1 MNDLQIRTATKNDQE
16 LLFEWINDS
25 EVRKWSFNKKLIS
38 YEHHKDWFNRIL
50 NDNNIL
56 FLIFE
61 QKNTPIGTVRFEK
74 KDGTAILNYL
84 ISKDW
89 RGKGVASLML
99 KEALKTIK
107 SYWAKIDILAYTIPQ
122 NIASMKSLEKSGFKL
137 IDNSSDKNCYIYSIK

>member
-1 MNDLQIRTATKNDQE
+1 MNDLQIRTVTKNDQE

-25 EVRKWSFNKKLIS
+25 EVRKWSFNKEPIS
-38 YEHHKDWFNRIL
+38 YEHHKDWFNRII

-61 QKNTPIGTVRFEK
+61 QKKTPIGTVRFEK

-89 RGKGVASLML
+89 RGKGVARLML
-99 KEALKTIK
+99 KEALKRIK
-107 SYWAKIDILAYTIPQ
+107 SYWARIDILAYTVPQ

-137 IDNSSDKNCYIYSIK
+137 INNNSKKNCYIYRLK

>member
-61 QKNTPIGTVRFEK
+61 QKNTPI
-74 KDGTAILNYL
+74 AIIIHLAEG
-84 ISKDW
+84 S
-89 RGKGVASLML
+89 GML
-99 KEALKTIK
+99 WKVV
-107 SYWAKIDILAYTIPQ
+107 
-122 NIASMKSLEKSGFKL
+122 LESH
-137 IDNSSDKNCYIYSIK
+137 